1 MLSSYVMED
10 ISMAKVWLITGS
22 GNGLGR
28 DIAEAA
34 LATDDSVVA
43 GARRAEELGPL
54 VAQYGGRVKP
64 VMLEVRDESAA
75 KSAVQLAMDSF
86 GRLDVLVNNAGFG
99 QFAPFEQMSAED
111 FKAIVDTCFYGVVYT
126 TRAALPVMRKQKS
139 GHIFQVSS
147 VGGRL
152 GVPGNTPYH
161 AAKWA
166 VGGFSDSLAM
176 EVAPFGVK
184 VCTLEP
190 GGIRTNW
197 ARRAVQNAPDLL
209 PEYEATVGSFLKIL
223 RGFEGRAEGDP
234 RKIADVIVQL
244 ANCDEVPVRLVLGVD
259 AEKRVQQAE
268 AARASEAE
276 KWRYLTVST
285 VFEDGRFDSRLHMA
299 KSGIN
304 S

>member
-1 MLSSYVMED
+1 
-10 ISMAKVWLITGS
+10 MAKVWLITGS

-28 DIAEAA
+28 DIAEAV
-34 LATDDSVVA
+34 LAAGDNVVA
-43 GARRAEELGPL
+43 GARRTEELTPL
-54 VAQYGGRVKP
+54 VEQYGGRVKP
-64 VMLEVRDESAA
+64 VPLEVRDEAAA
-75 KSAVQLAMDSF
+75 KAAVQLAVDTF
-86 GRLDVLVNNAGFG
+86 GRLDVLVNNAGYG
-99 QFAPFEQMSAED
+99 QFAPFEQMSGED
-111 FKAIVDTCFYGVVYT
+111 FQAVVDTCFYGVVYT
-126 TRAALPVMRKQKS
+126 TRAAVPVMRKQKS

-147 VGGRL
+147 TGGRR

-184 VCTLEP
+184 ICTLEP

-197 ARRAVQNAPDLL
+197 ARRAGQNAPELL

-223 RGFEGRAEGDP
+223 QGLEGNAEGDP
-234 RKIADVIVQL
+234 RKIADVILQL
-244 ANCDEVPVRLVLGVD
+244 ANSDEVPVRLILGVD
-259 AEKRVQQAE
+259 AEKRVRQAE
-268 AARASEAE
+268 ASRASEAE

-285 VFEDGRFDSRLHMA
+285 VFEDERFDSRLYAA
-299 KSGIN
+299 KSEVN

>member
-1 MLSSYVMED
+1 V
-10 ISMAKVWLITGS
+10 AKVWLITGS

-34 LATDDSVVA
+34 LAAGDSVVA
-43 GARRAEELGPL
+43 GARRIEELAPL
-54 VAQYGGRVKP
+54 VAQYGERVRP
-64 VMLEVRDESAA
+64 VTLEVRDEAAA
-75 KSAVQLAMDSF
+75 KAAVQLAVDAF
-86 GRLDVLVNNAGFG
+86 GQLDVLVNNAGYG

-111 FKAIVDTCFYGVVYT
+111 FQGVVDTCFWGVVYT
-126 TRAALPVMRKQKS
+126 TRAAVPVMRKQKS

-152 GVPGNTPYH
+152 GIAGNTPYH

-176 EVAPFGVK
+176 EVAPLGVK

-197 ARRAVQNAPDLL
+197 ARRARGNPPELL
-209 PEYEATVGSFLKIL
+209 PEYEASVGPILKLLQTI
-223 RGFEGRAEGDP
+223 EGRQEGDP
-234 RKIADVIVQL
+234 RKIAEVILKL
-244 ANCDEVPVRLVLGVD
+244 ANSEEVPLRLVLGVD
-259 AEKRVQQAE
+259 AEKRVQRAE

-276 KWRYLTVST
+276 KWRHLTLST
-285 VFEDGRFDSRLHMA
+285 VFEDAKAIPELLHH
-299 KSGIN
+299 
-304 S
+304 

>member
-1 MLSSYVMED
+1 
-10 ISMAKVWLITGS
+10 
-22 GNGLGR
+22 
-28 DIAEAA
+28 
-34 LATDDSVVA
+34 
-43 GARRAEELGPL
+43 
-54 VAQYGGRVKP
+54 
-64 VMLEVRDESAA
+64 
-75 KSAVQLAMDSF
+75 
-86 GRLDVLVNNAGFG
+86 
-99 QFAPFEQMSAED
+99 
-111 FKAIVDTCFYGVVYT
+111 VVYT
-126 TRAALPVMRKQKS
+126 TRAAVPVMRKQKS

-147 VGGRL
+147 VGGRHA
-152 GVPGNTPYH
+152 VPGNTPYH

-223 RGFEGRAEGDP
+223 RGFERRAEGDP

>member
-1 MLSSYVMED
+1 MT
-10 ISMAKVWLITGS
+10 KVWLITGS

-34 LATDDSVVA
+34 LAAGDSVVA
-43 GARRAEELGPL
+43 GARRTEELAPL
-54 VAQYGGRVKP
+54 VAQYGERVKP
-64 VMLEVRDESAA
+64 VTLEVREETAA
-75 KSAVQLAMDSF
+75 KAALQLSVDTF
-86 GRLDVLVNNAGFG
+86 VRLDVLVNNAGYG
-99 QFAPFEQMSAED
+99 QFAPFEQMSTVD
-111 FKAIVDTCFYGVVYT
+111 FQAIVDTCLYGVVYT
-126 TRAALPVMRKQKS
+126 THAAVPVMRKQKS

-197 ARRAVQNAPDLL
+197 ARRAVQNAPNLL
-209 PEYEATVGSFLKIL
+209 PEYEASVGSFLKML
-223 RGFEGRAEGDP
+223 RGLEGRAEGDP
-234 RKIADVIVQL
+234 QKIADIIVQL
-244 ANCDEVPVRLVLGVD
+244 ANSDDVPVRLILGVD
-259 AEKRVQQAE
+259 AEQRVQQAE
-268 AARASEAE
+268 AARASEAA
-276 KWRYLTVST
+276 KWRDLTVST
-285 VFEDGRFDSRLHMA
+285 VFEDGRFDSRLYTA
-299 KSGIN
+299 NGGID